1 MRMEFVS
8 NRKQEHDGYLY
19 FIVCSEP
26 NFDQNAVQL
35 GIVESNSK
43 MKRSASRCTSPSGQR
58 QQSYYQVSFFPKNIF
73 LIKKLYNV
81 AFIICIS

>member
-1 MRMEFVS
+1 MHVDGENEMRMEFVS

-43 MKRSASRCTSPSGQR
+43 MKQSASQCTSPSGQR
-58 QQSYYQVSFFPKNIF
+58 RLNDYPVSLLLKCFFKGH
-73 LIKKLYNV
+73 LIL
-81 AFIICIS
+81 